1 MSSSFFGLRRMTAL
15 VTLGGGLNAF
25 GGTEKQYST
34 L

>member
-1 MSSSFFGLRRMTAL
+1 MTAL
-15 VTLGGGLNAF
+15 VTLGGGLNAL